1 MTRFKDTSGHAPIII
16 RPIGVLSRK
25 DRTQRDRK
33 REQDEQI
40 RHAVQARS
48 ASGFLRREEAI

>member
-1 MTRFKDTSGHAPIII
+1 MERFRDIGEYTLSIKPM
-16 RPIGVLSRK
+16 GVLRRK
-25 DRTQRDRK
+25 EKIQRDRE
-33 REQDEQI
+33 REQNEQI